1 MQPIL
6 EDRKLL
12 GVYLGGWLLLG
23 LLVTLPMVTR
33 SGGPQLTAPL
43 LVLPMSLLFGLVCL
57 AAWYPARAHP
67 LGETPLTRLLT
78 VHAVSAALSA
88 GLWIAMTWTWA
99 ALLDALAPDL
109 RAGAL
114 YATHRPLFFAAGMLL
129 YLLAVAL
136 HYLGLAFETSRQ
148 AERRSLELQIHARQ
162 AELDAFKAQID
173 PHFLFNCLNS
183 ISSLCGSDPAAAR
196 RTAIRL
202 GDLLRA
208 TLKLGSRDLIPLRD
222 ELALAR
228 TYLEV
233 ERARYGERLSYRE
246 QVPAELLERPVPALT
261 LQPLL
266 ENALKHGIGH
276 LVDGGT
282 VTIEGSASGDDLRLL
297 IRNDCTDDR
306 PTSQGA
312 GIGLANVRGR
322 LRLLYDGD
330 ASLTIRD
337 QGGTFQVELL
347 VPARAGAMG

>member
-6 EDRKLL
+6 EDRRLL

-23 LLVTLPMVTR
+23 LLVTLPMVIR
-33 SGGPQLTAPL
+33 SGGLQVTAPV
-43 LVLPMSLLFGLVCL
+43 LVLPLSLLYGLVCL

-67 LGETPLTRLLT
+67 LGETPPSRLLG
-78 VHAVSAALSA
+78 VHLASAALST
-88 GLWIAMTWTWA
+88 GLWIAMAWSWA
-99 ALLDALAPDL
+99 SLLDALAPDL
-109 RAGAL
+109 GASAL
-114 YATHRPLFFAAGMLL
+114 YLANRP
-129 YLLAVAL
+129 LAVAL
-136 HYLGLAFETSRQ
+136 HYLGLAFDASRQ
-148 AERRSLELQIHARQ
+148 AERHSLELRLHARQ

-183 ISSLCGSDPAAAR
+183 ISSLCGTDPEAAR

-208 TLKLGSRDLIPLRD
+208 TLKLGSRDLIPLRE

-246 QVPAELLERPVPALT
+246 EVPELLLDRPVPALT

-282 VTIEGSASGDDLRLL
+282 VAIEGSASGDDLRLL
-297 IRNDCTDDR
+297 VSNDCTDDR
-306 PTSQGA
+306 PASQGA

-330 ASLTIRD
+330 ASVTVRD
-337 QGGTFQVELL
+337 QGATFQVELL
-347 VPARAGAMG
+347 VPPSPRATG